1 MRFSITRHVLFVV
14 STVLHVAINVEQ
26 LIDERYI
33 NSWNIENK
41 RYEVDIKKK
50 KKNLKEKKSS
60 IEDFAKRYDNYVY
73 KVCKFIE

>member
-1 MRFSITRHVLFVV
+1 MLFVV

-41 RYEVDIKKK
+41 RYEVDIEKKK
-50 KKNLKEKKSS
+50 KKKREGKKIVCRRSREKDT
-60 IEDFAKRYDNYVY
+60 ILINYVY
-73 KVCKFIE
+73 KVREFIELIIE

>member
-1 MRFSITRHVLFVV
+1 MLFVV

-41 RYEVDIKKK
+41 RYEVDIEKKK
-50 KKNLKEKKSS
+50 KKKKEKKKKKKKGKEKKSS
-60 IEDFAKRYDNYVY
+60 VEDLAKKIRS
-73 KVCKFIE
+73 